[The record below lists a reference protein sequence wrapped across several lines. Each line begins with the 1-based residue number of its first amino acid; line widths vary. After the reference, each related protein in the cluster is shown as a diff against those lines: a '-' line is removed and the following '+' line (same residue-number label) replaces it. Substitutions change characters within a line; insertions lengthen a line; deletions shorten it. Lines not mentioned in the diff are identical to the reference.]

1 MSDDGEDDLRDVFK
15 LMYDDADWES
25 ISEEGPPEVAI
36 VETTLSPPS
45 ERYTKKRLFS
55 QIDTLLYPSHPQTHI
70 YPSPPPRSPTIY
82 LSTQIPPR
90 LPPTSFLPFS
100 PLALLARLTT
110 FTPSTFSIDT
120 SPLDPLN
127 FSLRGWTADTLHS
140 VKCQQCGTVWDLKG
154 VEEIADDRIRR
165 EVVRRLA
172 KGLSERHKRGCGWRY
187 MGSPMA
193 LHGQVRRLLHPLL
206 SSSLVPL
213 ASHPQTCL
221 SSDIHWTCPLVKQT
235 PSPQPHPSKPSNT
248 SITPLAAA
256 MSLFGWY
263 PYSPNSPPIANPSAP
278 PSDMVWCR
286 ICTRRVGLWVF
297 SQGRTFDLVSEH
309 LKWCPLGFS
318 GIERVSSDVDNG
330 SFRLDRTTESV
341 SRGSIRSVSVGTRDG
356 VDLVGGDEGGGEMSG
371 SRWWEREGGGLLRA
385 TMRGRELQ
393 LKVSDRIEKK
403 RWRRA

>member
-1 MSDDGEDDLRDVFK
+1 MSSLIPSTNEITPTVTHESTDNSEMSDDGEDDLRDVFK

-25 ISEEGPPEVAI
+25 ISEEEPPEIEI
-36 VETTLSPPS
+36 VEHTLSPPS

-82 LSTQIPPR
+82 LSTQIPPQ

-100 PLALLARLTT
+100 PLALLARLRT

-120 SPLDPLN
+120 SPLDSLN

-140 VKCQQCGTVWDLKG
+140 VKCQQCGMVWDLKG

-187 MGSPMA
+187 MSSPMA
-193 LHGQVRRLLHPLL
+193 MHGQIRRLLHPLL

-213 ASHPQTCL
+213 ASHIQTCL
-221 SSDIHWTCPLVKQT
+221 SSEQT
-235 PSPQPHPSKPSNT
+235 PNPQPHPSKPSNT

-309 LKWCPLGFS
+309 LKWCPLGLS

-330 SFRLDRTTESV
+330 SFRLDRTTEN
-341 SRGSIRSVSVGTRDG
+341 GGKEKGVGC
-356 VDLVGGDEGGGEMSG
+356 
-371 SRWWEREGGGLLRA
+371 RE
-385 TMRGRELQ
+385 Q
-393 LKVSDRIEKK
+393 Q
-403 RWRRA
+403 